1 MTPIQIRLA
10 FYAIGAAAVIAVIG
24 ASAAWLFEA
33 GRDKGRTE
41 VTAKWQDEKA
51 RLLNAAEAARADE
64 RIKTANDAAE
74 LRKIADDADSKT
86 RAADRARAGADAA
99 AAGLQRRVAQLAASC
114 HRPAGS
120 AGPAASGTST
130 ADAGP
135 LLAELSRRI
144 DETAG
149 ELAAIADARGIAG
162 AACERA
168 YNALREPHADRP

>member
-1 MTPIQIRLA
+1 VTPIQIRFAL
-10 FYAIGAAAVIAVIG
+10 YAIGVAAVLAAIG
-24 ASAAWLFEA
+24 ASAVWLFEA

-41 VTAKWQDEKA
+41 VTAKWQDERA

-64 RIKTANDAAE
+64 RIKAANDAAE

-99 AAGLQRRVAQLAASC
+99 ASSLRQRVSQLAARC

-120 AGPAASGTST
+120 AGTATVSPPA

-168 YNALREPHADRP
+168 FDALRGQP